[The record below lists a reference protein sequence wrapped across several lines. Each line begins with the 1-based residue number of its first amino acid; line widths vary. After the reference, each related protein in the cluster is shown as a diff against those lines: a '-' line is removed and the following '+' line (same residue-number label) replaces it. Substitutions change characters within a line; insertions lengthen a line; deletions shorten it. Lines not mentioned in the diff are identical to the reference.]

1 MSTFTLPLPV
11 VAFLLK
17 PYFRL
22 AFNSR
27 LPYRIQRILLEAGA
41 PLQRVPAGAV
51 VRPLE
56 LACRPA
62 EKITVGATERPTAV
76 LYLHGGAYTLGSPN
90 THRSLAAH
98 LARES
103 SSAVYTLDYRLA
115 PENPYPAALDD
126 AVSAYMQLVTEF
138 DYEPQ
143 RVAIAGDS
151 AGGGLAVATALRL
164 IERHGVHPGALA
176 LISPWVDPG
185 DRSAGQKA
193 DLVVNTAW
201 SFDAA
206 DAYLGTG
213 DRTDPGYAP
222 MHGNLEILPPT
233 RIHIGCEE
241 VLYPQVVAF
250 TDKLVAA
257 GVDVSLVEYAKLW
270 HVAHAQASL
279 VKEAADAVAD
289 LGQFLESKLGHTEDS
304 SNASADAT
312 PH

>member
-1 MSTFTLPLPV
+1 MSTFTLPLPM

-27 LPYRIQRILLEAGA
+27 LPYRVQRLLLEAGA
-41 PLQRVPAGAV
+41 PLQQIPAGAV

-62 EKITVGATERPTAV
+62 ERITVGATERPSAV
-76 LYLHGGAYTLGSPN
+76 LYLHGGAYTLGSLN

-103 SSAVYTLDYRLA
+103 SRAVFTLDYRLA

-126 AVSAYMQLVTEF
+126 AAAAYMQLITEF
-138 DYEPQ
+138 GYRPEQ
-143 RVAIAGDS
+143 VAIAGDS

-164 IERHGVHPGALA
+164 IERHGVQPGALA

-185 DRSAGQKA
+185 DRSAGKKA
-193 DLVVNTAW
+193 DLVVNTGW

-206 DAYLGTG
+206 DAYLGHG
-213 DRTDPGYAP
+213 NCTDPGYAP
-222 MHGNLEILPPT
+222 IHGNLETLPPT
-233 RIHIGCEE
+233 RIHIGSGE
-241 VLYPQVVAF
+241 VLYPQVVEFA
-250 TDKLVAA
+250 DKLAAA
-257 GVDVSLVEYAKLW
+257 GVDVSLVEYARLW

-279 VKEAADAVAD
+279 VSEAADAVAD
-289 LGQFLESKLGHTEDS
+289 LGQFLESHGARAAA
-304 SNASADAT
+304 NSADAA

>member
-1 MSTFTLPLPV
+1 MNTFTLPLPV

-27 LPYRIQRILLEAGA
+27 LPYRVQRLLLEAGA
-41 PLQRVPAGAV
+41 PLQQVPAGTV

-62 EKITVGATERPTAV
+62 ERITVGATERPSAV
-76 LYLHGGAYTLGSPN
+76 LYLHGGAYTLGSLN

-103 SSAVYTLDYRLA
+103 SRAVFTLDYRLA

-126 AVSAYMQLVTEF
+126 AAAAYMQLITEF
-138 DYEPQ
+138 DYRPEQ
-143 RVAIAGDS
+143 VAIAGDS

-164 IERHGVHPGALA
+164 IERHGVQPGALA

-185 DRSAGQKA
+185 DRSAGKAA
-193 DLVVNTAW
+193 DLVVNTSW

-206 DAYLGTG
+206 DAYLGHG
-213 DRTDPGYAP
+213 NCSDPGYAP
-222 MHGNLEILPPT
+222 MHGNLETLPPT
-233 RIHIGCEE
+233 RIHIGSDE
-241 VLYPQVVAF
+241 VLHPQVVEFAA
-250 TDKLVAA
+250 KLTAA
-257 GVDVSLVEYAKLW
+257 GVDVSLVEYARLW

-279 VKEAADAVAD
+279 VSEAADAVAD
-289 LGQFLESKLGHTEDS
+289 LGQFLESHGVRAAGT
-304 SNASADAT
+304 SADVAS
-312 PH
+312 H

>member
-11 VAFLLK
+11 VGFLLR

-22 AFNSR
+22 AFDVH
-27 LPYRIQRILLEAGA
+27 LPYRLQRLLLEAGA
-41 PLQRVPAGAV
+41 PLQRIPAGAV

-62 EKITVGATERPTAV
+62 EKVTVGATERPTAV
-76 LYLHGGAYTLGSPN
+76 LYLHGGAYTLGSPR

-103 SSAVYTLDYRLA
+103 SAAVFTLDYRLA

-126 AVSAYMQLVTEF
+126 AVAAYMQLTTEF
-138 DYEPQ
+138 GYAPEQ
-143 RVAIAGDS
+143 LAIAGDS

-164 IERHGVHPGALA
+164 VERHGITPGALA
-176 LISPWVDPG
+176 LISPWVNPG
-185 DRSAGQKA
+185 DRNPSRKA

-206 DAYLGTG
+206 DAYLGG
-213 DRTDPGYAP
+213 ADPRESGYAP
-222 MHGNLEILPPT
+222 IFGNLEVLPRT
-233 RIHIGCEE
+233 RIHVGTDE
-241 VLYPQVVAF
+241 VLYPQVMDF
-250 TDKLVAA
+250 TDKLAA
-257 GVDVSLVEYAKLW
+257 VGVEVSLVEYAKLW

-279 VKEAADAVAD
+279 VREAAEAVAD
-289 LGQFLESKLGHTEDS
+289 LGHFLATVLARTPENVS
-304 SNASADAT
+304 SET
-312 PH
+312 QHY